1 MDKLSALAVTPR
13 ERIEEELAEMLASL
27 MEGCRLGYHDNF
39 LQAGAKSL
47 TVFRLLARIRD
58 RYHVSLPAFLAFVR
72 PTIADLAEE
81 IARRQE
87 GDEVQDLVPLKFRD
101 HLPCTPAQAR
111 LFLAQRHVM
120 LGLQWNVSHPL
131 QVSGPLDPD
140 VLTAAANDLV
150 QRHEAL
156 RSAFIE
162 TDGVVHQTSTRSPG
176 LEVPI
181 VDLTDA
187 DEQDRHALALLL
199 VREEAKLPID
209 LSQPPFLR
217 VTLVR
222 FAQER
227 NLVLIT
233 SHHAVC
239 DGLSAR
245 ILARDLF
252 ALYRGRVDLMAKRLP
267 PLAAQ
272 WADFVA
278 WERDHQASPALK
290 PHIEAAAQRLAPP
303 WPPCHISA
311 KPATNAQSITELV
324 VSSLRIPEATR
335 LLVEDFALAVNATL
349 ATCVLA
355 AYGRIVAERCGSTDF
370 RIAIPFTG
378 RPIPCVDDVVGPFSR
393 MAVARFSVH
402 DEDASALVRATR
414 EAVLRAADDAELPS
428 LGIGAF
434 LPKVSEHGGS
444 LTLLAFV
451 AQHEYA
457 APVTLR
463 TSTVVEPLPLSL
475 SAVAPDFAVTDFEA
489 VLELRFIGEDAELT
503 ILADRQTVSEQ
514 EVRDVLLRIVEML
527 SVMAK
532 R

>member
-1 MDKLSALAVTPR
+1 MEKLNGSALVPR
-13 ERIEEELAEMLASL
+13 ARLEEEVADMLASL

-72 PTIADLAEE
+72 PTISDLAEE
-81 IARRQE
+81 IARRQA
-87 GDEVQDLVPLKFRD
+87 GDDVQALVPLKSRD

-111 LFLAQRHVM
+111 IFLAQRHVM

-156 RSAFIE
+156 RTAFTE
-162 TDGVVHQTSTRSPG
+162 TDGVVHQTSTCSPG

-187 DEQDRHALALLL
+187 DEQDRDALVLLL

-209 LSQPPFLR
+209 LSRPPFLR
-217 VTLVR
+217 VSLVR

-227 NLVLIT
+227 NVVLIT

-245 ILARDLF
+245 ILARDLV
-252 ALYRGRVDLMAKRLP
+252 ALYRARVDWIAKRLP

-278 WERDHQASPALK
+278 WERDHQASPALR
-290 PHIEAAAQRLAPP
+290 PRIEAAAQRLAPP

-311 KPATNAQSITELV
+311 NAAARAGRVKGLAV
-324 VSSLRIPEATR
+324 GSLRIPEATR
-335 LLVEDFALAVNATL
+335 LLVERFALAVDATF

-378 RPIPCVDDVVGPFSR
+378 RPIPSVDDVVGPFSR
-393 MAVARFSVH
+393 MAVVRFSVH
-402 DEDASALVRATR
+402 DEDTSALVRAAR
-414 EAVLRAADDAELPS
+414 DAMLRAADDAELPS
-428 LGIGAF
+428 LSIGAL
-434 LPKVSEHGGS
+434 LPQDAEQAGS
-444 LTLLAFV
+444 LTRLAFV
-451 AQHEYA
+451 AQHDYA
-457 APVTLR
+457 APVKLR
-463 TSTVVEPLPLSL
+463 TATVVEPLPLSL
-475 SAVAPDFAVTDFEA
+475 SAVAPDVAVTDFEA
-489 VLELRFIGEDAELT
+489 VLELRFMGEDAELT

-514 EVRDVLLRIVEML
+514 EVRDVLLKIVEML
-527 SVMAK
+527 SLMTK